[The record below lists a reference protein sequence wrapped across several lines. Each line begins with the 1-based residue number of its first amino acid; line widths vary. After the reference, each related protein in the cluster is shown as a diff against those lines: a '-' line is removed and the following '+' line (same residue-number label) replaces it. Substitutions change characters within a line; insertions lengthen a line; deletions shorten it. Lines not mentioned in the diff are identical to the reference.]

1 MTGVARG
8 ANELAREPRT
18 RDRADVAASRTND
31 WNEHVARQYRL
42 GGRQHKGG
50 RRRRGTIT
58 GRTPL

>member
-42 GGRQHKGG
+42 GGRQYKGR
-50 RRRRGTIT
+50 RRRRGT
-58 GRTPL
+58 REC